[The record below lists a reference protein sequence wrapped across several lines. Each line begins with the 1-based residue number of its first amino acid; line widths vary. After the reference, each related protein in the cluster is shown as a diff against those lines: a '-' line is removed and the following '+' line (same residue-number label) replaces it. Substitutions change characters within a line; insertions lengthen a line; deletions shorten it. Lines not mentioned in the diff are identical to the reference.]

1 MKKEKI
7 IRKIKKIINQY
18 DTFSIGE
25 VEGADGIC
33 INEMGNLIGLVEYF
47 NNSTIEVSVY
57 DSASCSSDAI
67 DEYELRYEEL
77 SKDTLEQIL
86 FIAELYETDQE
97 KIIKRCEN

>member
-7 IRKIKKIINQY
+7 IRKIKAIISKY

-25 VEGADGIC
+25 VDGADGIC

-57 DSASCSSDAI
+57 DSVSFSSDAI
-67 DEYELRYEEL
+67 ENYELRYEEL
-77 SKDTLEQIL
+77 SKMILVNIL
-86 FIAELYETDQE
+86 FIAELFETDQE
-97 KIIKRCEN
+97 KTLKRFEN

>member
-7 IRKIKKIINQY
+7 IRKIKTIINKY
-18 DTFSIGE
+18 GTFNIGE

-57 DSASCSSDAI
+57 DSASFSSDAI
-67 DEYELRYEEL
+67 DEYELTYEEL
-77 SKDTLEQIL
+77 SKMILVNIL